1 MKNNKWVLAVFLIPA
16 ILAFLLVFLY
26 PTIRTLIM
34 SFFYVQTVTDS
45 MDKWEFVGFT
55 NYLKLLDSTMFVQSL
70 KNIFLI
76 WVWGGIGVFICA
88 ALFAVLLT
96 SEGVGGKEK
105 SFFRAAI
112 YLPNVV
118 SAVAMA
124 TMWIQ
129 YAFNSKYGLFFTMFN
144 ALGMERLATF
154 QWTSPENQF
163 FAMTLAYSFGMVGYY
178 LLIFMA
184 GIEKIPKD
192 FFEAATL
199 EGAGVLRKFRSITM
213 PLMRDVFRTG
223 IVMWSISTVAFFIW
237 SQMFSP
243 LDPDI
248 GTITPMVYM
257 YNLVFGR
264 NLTLTDPRLLNAGA
278 GAAVGVLMTVAVLI
292 VFGLVNILIREK
304 DLEY

>member
-1 MKNNKWVLAVFLIPA
+1 MKNKNWVLAIFILPA
-16 ILAFLLVFLY
+16 VLSFLLVFLY
-26 PTIRTLIM
+26 PTIRTFVM
-34 SFFYVQTVTDS
+34 SFFYVRTVTDG
-45 MDKWEFVGFT
+45 MAKWEFVGIA
-55 NYLKLLDSTMFVQSL
+55 NYLKLLGSTMFRQSL

-76 WVWGGIGVFICA
+76 WVWGGIGVFA
-88 ALFAVLLT
+88 VAGLFAVLLT
-96 SEGVGGKEK
+96 SEGIGRKEK

-129 YAFNSKYGLFFTMFN
+129 YAFNTKYGLFFTIFN
-144 ALGMERLATF
+144 ALGLEKAAGF
-154 QWTSPENQF
+154 QWTSPDNQF

-184 GIEKIPKD
+184 GIEKIPRD
-192 FFEAATL
+192 FFEAATI
-199 EGAGVLRKFRSITM
+199 EGAGMLRKFRGITV
-213 PLMRDVFRTG
+213 PLMRDVLRTG

-264 NLTLTDPRLLNAGA
+264 NLTLTDPRLLNSGA
-278 GAAVGVLMTVAVLI
+278 GAAVGVMMTAAILV
-292 VFGLVNILIREK
+292 VFGLVNLLIRQR